1 MSSRKRRAD
10 EGCEHGSGADGR
22 SAWTPRR
29 HRSPTPCSP
38 SPPASAAGSETED
51 EERSE
56 HHYMLRVGDTFD
68 GGRYSVV
75 AQLGKGTFGRVVQ
88 MRDSHRDALSLAVKV
103 VRNVR
108 KYRREAEIEAE
119 ILQVFL
125 FSLFFRPPTH
135 FSHMSRP
142 TFSPSL
148 TFSILVLKGGAGR
161 MGKRGAHA
169 DRVPASDV
177 PRPWT
182 LLPRDGYDGQ
192 VRYICIYIYIC

>member
-1 MSSRKRRAD
+1 MYMGNRVTVTLFETASPIQPTMSSRKRRAD

-68 GGRYSVV
+68 GGRYSVL

-119 ILQVFL
+119 ILQVFCFRFFFAHPPISPICRAPL
-125 FSLFFRPPTH
+125 FPHLSH
-135 FSHMSRP
+135 FQSW
-142 TFSPSL
+142 F
-148 TFSILVLKGGAGR
+148 
-161 MGKRGAHA
+161 
-169 DRVPASDV
+169 
-177 PRPWT
+177 
-182 LLPRDGYDGQ
+182 
-192 VRYICIYIYIC
+192 